1 MQFTYWGSMRPKKN
15 NSILEE
21 NCPKNDANAKDD
33 PYEAPKLTYNI
44 KMVQLME
51 ANTISNEVEEENC
64 ETCWDGGMMELD
76 DEEKMQCPRQNAQKV
91 S

>member
-44 KMVQLME
+44 KMV
-51 ANTISNEVEEENC
+51 
-64 ETCWDGGMMELD
+64 
-76 DEEKMQCPRQNAQKV
+76 
-91 S
+91 